1 MFVLRGR
8 PGVNLIELHEI
19 IEPLVLLLCSPSVT
33 KITCAHVLVTLRGWV
48 ASHFR
53 IARLRRWHLAPRAQC
68 RACVLRTFAAG
79 LLLAALR
86 LGLGKHPTKPAKENR
101 RG

>member
-8 PGVNLIELHEI
+8 PGVNLVELHEI
-19 IEPLVLLLCSPSVT
+19 IEPLVLLLRATPVT
-33 KITCAHVLVTLRGWV
+33 KIARAHPLVAVRGCI
-48 ASHFR
+48 AIPIR
-53 IARLRRWHLAPRAQC
+53 IARLRQGRPASRAQC
-68 RACVLRTFAAG
+68 RSCDLHTFAAG

-86 LGLGKHPTKPAKENR
+86 LSLGKHPTKPAKENW